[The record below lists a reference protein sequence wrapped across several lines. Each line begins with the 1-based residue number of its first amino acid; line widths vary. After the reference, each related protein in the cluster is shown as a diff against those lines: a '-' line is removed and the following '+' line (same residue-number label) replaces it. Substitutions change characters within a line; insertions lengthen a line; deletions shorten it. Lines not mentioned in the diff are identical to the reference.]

1 MIAILA
7 IFQISQMIQKVH
19 QKPTPIAAITPQ
31 NNQQMMKNILIL
43 KDKDYIDSCI
53 HSINYFLISLLY
65 NSFFF

>member
-1 MIAILA
+1 MIAILV
-7 IFQISQMIQKVH
+7 IFQISQMIVQIAH
-19 QKPTPIAAITPQ
+19 PKPTAAITLQ

-65 NSFFF
+65 NCFFF